1 MVLMFSTIQPQRD
14 ANPSYRLPHRR
25 PSIRKR
31 SRTGIPNFPE
41 NLLKNMQVTTIAE
54 NIRRYSAISI
64 AYHYR
69 FCFESSPIFTLGFK
83 RFKIRSGMLT
93 NRTDEVCRK
102 YFALVYVAT
111 YCTDP
116 ALLFRTLRCRLYVFM
131 VVCVSC

>member
-1 MVLMFSTIQPQRD
+1 MFSTIQPQRD
-14 ANPSYRLPHRR
+14 ANPPYRLPHKR

-31 SRTGIPNFPE
+31 SRTGIPYFLE
-41 NLLKNMQVTTIAE
+41 NLLKNMQVMTITE

-69 FCFESSPIFTLGFK
+69 FCFESSPIFTLGFN

-93 NRTDEVCRK
+93 NRTDEVCREF
-102 YFALVYVAT
+102 FALINVAT
-111 YCTDP
+111 YRTYP
-116 ALLFRTLRCRLYVFM
+116 ALLFRTLRCRLDVFM